1 MRVIPSA
8 VRSPEVRRPF
18 MIVCALALI
27 AALNPG
33 VSGAQPA
40 YTATEQRFDALSAP
54 RAAPS
59 ATATP
64 APAAPSMPQSGLE
77 RAVVTSVVD
86 GDTLDVT
93 INRRTR
99 RIRWIGVDTPE
110 TTHPARPV
118 V

>member
-1 MRVIPSA
+1 
-8 VRSPEVRRPF
+8 

-27 AALNPG
+27 AALHPG

-40 YTATEQRFDALSAP
+40 HTATEQRFDALSAP

-59 ATATP
+59 ATATLAPTAIP
-64 APAAPSMPQSGLE
+64 AINQAPSMPQSGLE

-86 GDTLDVT
+86 GDTLDAT

>member
-1 MRVIPSA
+1 MSLPN
-8 VRSPEVRRPF
+8 VRRPI
-18 MIVCALALI
+18 MMVCALALI

-40 YTATEQRFDALSAP
+40 YTATEQRFDALSAL
-54 RAAPS
+54 RTDPS

-64 APAAPSMPQSGLE
+64 APQSPSMPQSGLE
-77 RAVVTSVVD
+77 RAVVRSVVD

-99 RIRWIGVDTPE
+99 RIRLIGVDTPE
-110 TTHPARPV
+110 TTHPSRPV